1 MGGGGAAAAAAQ
13 AAMIQ
18 AVKASGA
25 IVQVAPRDF
34 QELLRRQHGGLVIH
48 ATGGLVRA
56 NYQYLTSY
64 KGLAFY
70 TKSRTELDLPRG
82 TEVVKAAK
90 IWVPS

>member
-1 MGGGGAAAAAAQ
+1 MGGGGAAAAQ

-25 IVQVAPRDF
+25 IVRVEPRDF
-34 QELLRRQHGGLVIH
+34 QDLLSRQQGALVMHAAGGVIWQDY
-48 ATGGLVRA
+48 R
-56 NYQYLTSY
+56 YLTSY

-82 TEVVKAAK
+82 TELVRART